1 MADFKNSDRFGL
13 TDRFVMSHVGAET
26 VLAPVSDSTADMGQL
41 VTINPTGADIL
52 DGIREGLD
60 FGGIVNKI
68 MMLYEVSDR
77 QSVEGDV
84 AKFINRMTERGVVAP
99 L

>member
-1 MADFKNSDRFGL
+1 
-13 TDRFVMSHVGAET
+13 MSHVGAET

-52 DGIREGLD
+52 DGIREGRD

-68 MMLYEVSDR
+68 MMLYEVADR